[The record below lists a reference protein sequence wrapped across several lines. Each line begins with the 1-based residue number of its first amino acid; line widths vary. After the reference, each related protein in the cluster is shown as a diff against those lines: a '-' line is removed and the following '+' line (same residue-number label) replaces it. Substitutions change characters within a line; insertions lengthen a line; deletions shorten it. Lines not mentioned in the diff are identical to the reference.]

1 MTTNEI
7 IRVCAGKQES
17 DEGEED
23 KHSEEDDETRR
34 VKSYYAEDGDEEE
47 DEEEEDE
54 EEEEHRGFLESMFGG
69 GGGHE
74 EEDEEE
80 ETDDEEKYEF
90 DEDFAAHDDDDDESY
105 DGEEEADVNRDIELE
120 NKLEAAFRLS
130 ATNGEMN
137 FAAFKQALATLGKLY
152 TAEEIDRFFREAV
165 LYQMDKKNLR
175 LSSYDRDDRG
185 LLQRSVSLGVS
196 TRGLSNSTL
205 SLEGFK
211 SYYDKWLTR
220 KIDAEEA
227 AEHFIA
233 LVQGA
238 AEIALR
244 SAKKDDDSTSQV
256 TNRHLLEMEKG
267 KGNINEIFI
276 YARDLRRVMVN
287 FSEKL
292 TDEEADQLIRECK
305 PKPLPGA
312 GDGGLDRIYFKQYL
326 AMLKDETL

>member
-1 MTTNEI
+1 MS
-7 IRVCAGKQES
+7 AGKHES
-17 DEGEED
+17 DEEDEE
-23 KHSEEDDETRR
+23 KYSEEEEDETRR

-47 DEEEEDE
+47 EEDEEDE
-54 EEEEHRGFLESMFGG
+54 EEESGGGFLDSMFGRG
-69 GGGHE
+69 R
-74 EEDEEE
+74 DSEE

-90 DEDFAAHDDDDDESY
+90 DEDFAAHDDDAFEDD
-105 DGEEEADVNRDIELE
+105 DGDEAEADASRDVELE
-120 NKLEAAFRLS
+120 NKLETAFNFS
-130 ATNGEMN
+130 ATDGEMDFN
-137 FAAFKQALATLGKLY
+137 AFKQALAALGKMY

-185 LLQRSVSLGVS
+185 LLQRTVSLGVS
-196 TRGLSNSTL
+196 SRGLSTSTL

-220 KIDAEEA
+220 KIDTEEA
-227 AEHFIA
+227 AEHFRA
-233 LVQGA
+233 LVEGA

-244 SAKKDDDSTSQV
+244 SSKKDADDSENGV
-256 TNRHLLEMEKG
+256 TNRHLVEMEKS
-267 KGNINEIFI
+267 KLIDINDIFI
-276 YARDLRRVMVN
+276 YARDLRRVMVT

-292 TDEEADQLIRECK
+292 TDEEADQLVRECK

-312 GDGGLDRIYFKQYL
+312 GDGGLERIYFKQYL